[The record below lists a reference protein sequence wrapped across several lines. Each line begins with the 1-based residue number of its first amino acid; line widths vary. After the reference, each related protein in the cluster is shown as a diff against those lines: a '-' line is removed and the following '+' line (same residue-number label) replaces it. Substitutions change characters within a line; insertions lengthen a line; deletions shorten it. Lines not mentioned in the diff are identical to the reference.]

1 MTKTTV
7 LYISG
12 VGRSG
17 TTLVE
22 RTLSTDARLVTLGE
36 VTHLWRRSLSMDE
49 LCGCGSPFSRCPFW
63 QAVGEHAFGGWQNV
77 NIKKVLA
84 ARSRLD
90 RVSRIPRLLWRIG
103 GAGYRR
109 DVLRYSELYARVYRA
124 AARVSG
130 AAVVVD
136 SSKQPSTPFAL
147 GHHRAELD
155 IRVLH
160 CVRDSRAVAY
170 SWTKTVKRPEA
181 QVESFGTMTRYSP
194 ARMSLVWM
202 AHNAAASATRATRLP
217 VLTMRYED
225 FVTDPQTAVKEILK
239 FCDLEPSAS
248 EAVTNGSVELSPTHT
263 CSGNPLRF
271 TAGEVRIMM
280 DDAWR
285 EKLPSRSRRLVTSL
299 TYPLL
304 QRYGYLGGAHE

>member
-7 LYISG
+7 LFISG

-22 RTLSTDARLVTLGE
+22 RTLSTDPRLAPLGE
-36 VTHLWRRSLSMDE
+36 VTHLWHRSLVMDE
-49 LCGCGSPFSRCPFW
+49 LCGCGTPFARCPFW
-63 QAVGEHAFGGWQNV
+63 QAVGEEAFGGWRNV
-77 NIKKVLA
+77 NVEEVLA
-84 ARSRLD
+84 VRSRLD
-90 RVSRIPRLLWRIG
+90 RVSRIPRVLWRVG
-103 GAGYRR
+103 GTGYRR
-109 DVLRYSELYARVYRA
+109 DVLRYGELYARVYRA

-147 GHHRAELD
+147 GHHRDELD
-155 IRVLH
+155 VRVLH

-181 QVESFGTMTRYSP
+181 MVESFGTMTRYSP
-194 ARMSLVWM
+194 ARMSMVWM
-202 AHNAAASATRATRLP
+202 AHNTAAGATRAARLP
-217 VLTMRYED
+217 VLTLRYED
-225 FVTDPQTAVKEILK
+225 FVTHPQAAMTEILR
-239 FCDLEPSAS
+239 FCDLEAEQS
-248 EAVTNGSVELSPTHT
+248 EALTQGRVELSPAHT

-271 TAGEVRIMM
+271 VTGDVQISM

-285 EKLPSRSRRLVTSL
+285 DKLPSGSRRLVTTL

-304 QRYGYLGGAHE
+304 RRYGYVGGSR